1 MFVEKILLLKK
12 VIVTTISMRLK
23 NLMKKNVLNIKN
35 PLKILCILLLLLGCE
50 KEKSNDIRNDLAG
63 NWMVNENS
71 SLLGFRSYEVT
82 IFKDSISNSR
92 INIYNFYKIGI
103 KDSVFSTISGVEGTT
118 LTIPSQTSKS
128 NIIEGSGKIKKDEI
142 DMNYLIND
150 GNQIDTVSANYT
162 KENN

>member
-1 MFVEKILLLKK
+1 
-12 VIVTTISMRLK
+12 MRLK

>member
-1 MFVEKILLLKK
+1 MFVEKILLLKTI
-12 VIVTTISMRLK
+12 IVNTIPMRLK
-23 NLMKKNVLNIKN
+23 NLIKKNVLNIKN

>member
-1 MFVEKILLLKK
+1 MRQIKPTKK
-12 VIVTTISMRLK
+12 PIVI
-23 NLMKKNVLNIKN
+23 NIKN
-35 PLKILCILLLLLGCE
+35 PLKILCILFLLLGCE
-50 KEKSNDIRNDLAG
+50 KEKNNDIRDDFVG
-63 NWMVNENS
+63 NWLVNENS
-71 SLLGFRSYEVT
+71 SLLGLRSYEVT
-82 IFKDSISNSR
+82 IFKDSINNSG

-103 KDSVFSTISGVEGTT
+103 EDSVLSIISGIEGTT

-142 DMNYLIND
+142 DINYFIND